1 MRAVYTVFTCP
12 WLTAPRPASHPHD
25 SVIAWMVEP
34 PAVLTKGGNL
44 DLTRSQLARRPIVG
58 CWTIFNSQA
67 PTDDEPTAYVV
78 DRNRP

>member
-1 MRAVYTVFTCP
+1 MAVAPFDPTRARPMRGVAMRAVYTVFTCP

-58 CWTIFNSQA
+58 CWTI
-67 PTDDEPTAYVV
+67 
-78 DRNRP
+78 